1 MEAVLALRLSL
12 SLSKRQVLGLYAAYA
27 PFGGNTV
34 GLDAAA
40 WRYFGRDAAQ
50 LSWAETATLAVLPNA
65 PALVHPGRNPELLL
79 AKRNRLLE
87 RLRERG
93 VIDALS
99 LDLAKRE
106 PLPPAPEPLPMLA
119 PHLVARI
126 AAERGALRFRAGDA
140 SPWVRTT
147 LVKSVQVRA
156 SGDRRSPPAPARRE
170 RRLRMPP
177 RWWSTSRPARCS
189 PTSATTGRRER
200 RTAAS
205 TWTSCPR
212 GAAPAAC

>member
-65 PALVHPGRNPELLL
+65 PSLVHPGRNRELLL

-87 RLRERG
+87 RLHERG
-93 VIDALS
+93 AIDALS
-99 LDLAKRE
+99 LELAKRE

-147 LVKSVQVRA
+147 LVKAVQLRA
-156 SGDRRSPPAPARRE
+156 SEIVARHQRALAE
-170 RRLRMPP
+170 NGVRMPR
-177 RWWSTSRPARCS
+177 RWCSTSRPATCS
-189 PTSATTGRRER
+189 PTSATTGRRAP
-200 RTAAS
+200 RTTAS

-212 GAAPAAC
+212 AAAPAAC